1 MKTMRNIVAAAFLA
15 AAAAQAAAQD
25 TLKFHDPGRPNM
37 QGEITSM
44 NFRIVEIE
52 IEVGGLRVPQKV
64 NTREIRELDIDAARK
79 PFDFSSGEDAM
90 NKGDFAQAAERFE
103 RAKKDGRDV
112 VKQTAGINIVR
123 CHYNAGDPVAALA
136 AIKAFRQEKPETYYL
151 RETYEIEY
159 RCHSARGDMAA
170 AAKVAEEFEKKG
182 RSDKLDEWAKSAD
195 VMRAQLF
202 EAQGKAQQA
211 LEIYSKYARD
221 KDVGDEASLG
231 ELRCLRGAKNW
242 AQLKAKAEII
252 ITSNKGKRGAER
264 MLMGAYNARGEAA
277 LQAGNAKDA
286 LLDFMQGVAVLSK
299 GGESTRE
306 HETSLALAAIACAGV
321 ATAAK
326 EKAKKDV
333 YKERA
338 RELMADLDKIYANSA
353 YRGEVEKAI
362 KEIK

>member
-1 MKTMRNIVAAAFLA
+1 MKSMRIIAALVLL

-64 NTREIRELDIDAARK
+64 NTREIREIDIDAARK
-79 PFDFSSGEDAM
+79 PFDFSSGEDSM
-90 NKGDFAQAAERFE
+90 NKGDYAQAAERFE
-103 RAKKDGRDV
+103 RARKDGRDV
-112 VKQTAGINIVR
+112 IKQTAGINVVR
-123 CHYNAGDPVAALA
+123 CHFNAGDAPSALA
-136 AIKAFRQEKPETYYL
+136 AIKTLRQEKPETYYL

-159 RCHSARGDMAA
+159 RCHASRGDTAA
-170 AAKVAEEFEKKG
+170 AARVAEEFEKKG

-202 EAQGKAQQA
+202 ETQGKSQQA
-211 LEIYSKYARD
+211 LEIYSRYARD
-221 KDVGDEASLG
+221 KDVGEEASLG

-242 AQLKAKAEII
+242 VQLKAKAEVM
-252 ITSNKGKRGAER
+252 ITSNKGKRGGER
-264 MLMGAYNARGEAA
+264 ALTGAYNARGEAA
-277 LQAGNAKDA
+277 LQAGNAKEA
-286 LLDFMQGVAVLSK
+286 LLDFMQGVAVLNK

-306 HETSLALAAIACAGV
+306 HEASLALAAVACAHM
-321 ATAAK
+321 ATSEK

-333 YKERA
+333 YRDRA
-338 RELMADLDKIYANSA
+338 RELMADLDKIYANSPWRA
-353 YRGEVEKAI
+353 EVDKAI
-362 KEIK
+362 KGIH